1 MSSDSPSSPDCILAG
16 SDHRHGV
23 DPHAGFVGILL
34 AAGSGLRFDP
44 SGAADKLCQS
54 LPDGRSVADAAAVN
68 LLAAVDRVVAVV
80 RPGVPAL
87 AAELVRLGCEVA
99 VCDDA
104 ADGMASS
111 LVHAL
116 SLTRDASGWVIALAD
131 MPRVQPSTITALID
145 AVCAGAH
152 IAAPSYHGLRG
163 NPVAFG
169 PAHLPHMLRLSGD
182 EGARRLLQTYFVT
195 EIMVED
201 PGVRLDIDTVADL
214 RRLSE

>member
-1 MSSDSPSSPDCILAG
+1 MLSVPNPSLDNNPAAPRPGRSDACS
-16 SDHRHGV
+16 
-23 DPHAGFVGILL
+23 GFVGILL
-34 AAGSGLRFDP
+34 AAGSGKRFDP
-44 SGAADKLCQS
+44 SGMEDKLRQS
-54 LPDGRSVADAAAVN
+54 LPEGHSVAAAAAIN
-68 LLAAVDRVVAVV
+68 LLAAVGNVVAVV
-80 RPGVPAL
+80 RPGACAL
-87 AAELVRLGCEVA
+87 AEELAALGCEVA

-116 SLTRDASGWVIALAD
+116 SMTRDASGWVIALAD
-131 MPRVQPSTITALID
+131 MPRVQPHTITALMD
-145 AVCAGAH
+145 AVRAGAE

-169 PAHLPHMLRLSGD
+169 PAHLPNMLRLTGD

-214 RRLSE
+214 RRLSA